1 MNEWDAWIYLDGPE
15 PAVITEAVAL
25 ARAEEEGEVKEV
37 SPLSEEEAEA
47 LSQRVMERIRAQRAT
62 GAEEKLED
70 EGEGEDSSSIQEERE
85 PEPPAVVVA
94 PIVAVMGP
102 EVPPVA
108 LTTSLSVEIP
118 PELRARPR
126 VTPIVTEE
134 NAAKRAPRTVRCEI
148 SRHHAGW
155 TAPVGDDT
163 LEKVVASVLPFVRA
177 AEEAKQEV
185 NGSALTLYQ
194 YASLLVELRAG
205 GERASVLARYQVEG
219 EAGLERLVACWEERM
234 ARRPALRKEIEE
246 AMETW
251 ADYLRKVRGGPGG

>member
-1 MNEWDAWIYLDGPE
+1 MNEWDAWIFLDGPE

-25 ARAEEEGEVKEV
+25 ARAEEEGEVKEA
-37 SPLSEEEAEA
+37 SPLSEEEAAA

-62 GAEEKLED
+62 GAEEDL
-70 EGEGEDSSSIQEERE
+70 EGEDEDSSIEEEERE

-94 PIVAVMGP
+94 PVVAVMGP
-102 EVPPVA
+102 EPAPVA
-108 LTTSLSVEIP
+108 LTTSLSVDVP
-118 PELRARPR
+118 PELRALSP
-126 VTPIVTEE
+126 VTPFVTEDKLP
-134 NAAKRAPRTVRCEI
+134 KRAPRTVRCEI

-155 TAPVGDDT
+155 TAPLGDDT

-185 NGSALTLYQ
+185 KGSALTLHQ

-205 GERASVLARYQVEG
+205 GERGSVLARYQVEG
-219 EAGLERLVACWEERM
+219 EPGLERLVACWEERM

-251 ADYLRKVRGGPGG
+251 ADYLRKVRGGPVG